1 MKKILVVIGVVFILF
16 LCGCKS
22 EVVDDNVSKYNLDE
36 VISSIENESNI
47 VEYKNGIIEISY
59 MQHNDFEDKIVKF
72 DDVEKLLKLLNYS
85 EETSADFRGPSSIS
99 VRYTSEETNEY
110 EFKIWS
116 NDIFEFGQLGQP
128 CPEMN
133 CTKFYKIKSDF
144 NMIEYFEEVYREG

>member
-1 MKKILVVIGVVFILF
+1 MKKILVVIVVVFILF
-16 LCGCKS
+16 LCGCKN
-22 EVVDDNVSKYNLDE
+22 EVVNDNVSKFNLDE
-36 VISSIENESNI
+36 VISSIENDSNI

-59 MQHNDFEDKIVKF
+59 MQHNNFEDKVVKF

-99 VRYTSEETNEY
+99 IRYTNEETNEY